1 MHAYGGLYLDL
12 DAECLRNAE
21 EGLAGFNLV
30 LQRERG
36 PASVGTAAMASVP
49 RLPLVSVSRRHMV
62 RHYFNSSITAV
73 SADWRRPPITMTREP
88 GRVWLPESAPLQTS
102 IGSDNLVSTNSA

>member
-12 DAECLRNAE
+12 DADCLRNAE

-49 RLPLVSVSRRHMV
+49 RLPLVSVLRQNLARHKLT
-62 RHYFNSSITAV
+62 RV
-73 SADWRRPPITMTREP
+73 SQ
-88 GRVWLPESAPLQTS
+88 QTQQVEG
-102 IGSDNLVSTNSA
+102 IGSASQYERDANLAAFGCRKAHRSKPFQVLTTC